1 MTLLIFFS
9 CSASCYSKWLKG
21 STPKRH
27 RATNKSPHIRRR
39 SWPQEP
45 TSTNKLPLVL
55 PPPQIQQH
63 YLLLLPFL
71 LLLAASPCPPLGHR
85 RRHLLPHLPSRSA
98 QLLRRRQDRHLLR
111 RGSSVEVY
119 YKDVS
124 LCDNVWPQFYQP
136 SNNVTVFKTAL
147 KGSSIELTS
156 SMHKDLVAAQ
166 TSGKTV
172 P

>member
-1 MTLLIFFS
+1 MAERIHPKTTPRNEQEPSHPPACHS
-9 CSASCYSKWLKG
+9 CS
-21 STPKRH
+21 
-27 RATNKSPHIRRR
+27 RRR
-39 SWPQEP
+39 KSS
-45 TSTNKLPLVL
+45 STTCCCFRFCCCS
-55 PPPQIQQH
+55 
-63 YLLLLPFL
+63 LLLLV
-71 LLLAASPCPPLGHR
+71 LLLAIAAGIFYLIFRPEAPNYF
-85 RRHLLPHLPSRSA
+85 
-98 QLLRRRQDRHLLR
+98 
-111 RGSSVEVY
+111 VY

>member
-1 MTLLIFFS
+1 MAERIHPKTTPRNEQEPSHPPALAAAGTYVNEQAATRAPAAANPAALPAAASVSAAAPIVAGIFYLIFRPE
-9 CSASCYSKWLKG
+9 APNYSVDDKIG
-21 STPKRH
+21 
-27 RATNKSPHIRRR
+27 IYY
-39 SWPQEP
+39 E
-45 TSTNKLPLVL
+45 
-55 PPPQIQQH
+55 
-63 YLLLLPFL
+63 
-71 LLLAASPCPPLGHR
+71 
-85 RRHLLPHLPSRSA
+85 
-98 QLLRRRQDRHLLR
+98 

-124 LCDNVWPQFYQP
+124 LCDSVWPQFYQP

-156 SMHKDLVAAQ
+156 SMRKDLVAAQ